1 MNPFLLL
8 KLKYL
13 KFFFKEKEY
22 KKFLIPSLISLL
34 FLFGFI
40 KILTKIFSILKN
52 IPILGE
58 IIGIKILDLVF
69 FSLFFFLILSN
80 TVTAFGTFLKD
91 KEIEF
96 LLKFPL
102 KRNKIYL
109 LKFTETIIYS
119 SWAPCLLIFPLLYSY
134 FKVFSVSPI
143 KIFLIILSLP
153 FYFLIPSFLGILFL
167 IIILKIFPKITREG
181 IMVILTTFFIIYLF
195 LYIRM
200 FRPEIFKIFKEIED
214 IKVLALY
221 LQKLG
226 VISPYFLPSRWIINF
241 LNYDGVYLLLNLSL
255 FPISFILLL
264 PVFNLFEYI
273 QLVEEGKR
281 IYKKEFK
288 IKTPIFYLKIF
299 QIWIK
304 EMKSIIRDFSQFS
317 QAIFLLILI
326 LFYIIS
332 IRRTPIYF
340 THPLWHI
347 FIGIG
352 NFIFL
357 GYLFATLSIRFLFPT
372 YSLEGKGVKILKISP
387 IKGSFYISSKIFI
400 WLLIFV
406 ILTYLT
412 YNFTINSLDLK
423 IPNIFKKYFNLVL
436 LIESISVSIIS
447 ISIGIIYP
455 SLNETNPSKIA
466 SSTGAFFAAVI
477 TILYIFLMDSII
489 TNPVY
494 IYAKTGYIYNLFPN
508 FLLILFISLLLTI
521 IFFLSGIRFYNK
533 REI

>member
-1 MNPFLLL
+1 MNLFLL
-8 KLKYL
+8 KLRYI
-13 KFFFKEKEY
+13 KFFFREKEY
-22 KKFLIPSLISLL
+22 KKFLIPSLISIL

-40 KILTKIFSILKN
+40 KILTKIFLILKN
-52 IPILGE
+52 IPVLGE

-80 TVTAFGTFLKD
+80 AVTAFGTFLKD

-102 KRNKIYL
+102 KRNKVYL

-119 SWAPCLLIFPLLYSY
+119 SWAPCLLILPLLYSY
-134 FKVFSVSPI
+134 FKVFSVPFF
-143 KIFLIILSLP
+143 KIFLIFLSLP

-167 IIILKIFPKITREG
+167 IIILKLFPKITREG
-181 IMVILTTFFIIYLF
+181 IMIMLTTFFAFYLF
-195 LYIRM
+195 IYMRM

-226 VISPYFLPSRWIINF
+226 GVSPYFLPSRWIINF
-241 LNYDGVYLLLNLSL
+241 LNYDGIYLILNLFL
-255 FPISFILLL
+255 FPISFILLS
-264 PVFNLFEYI
+264 PVFNLVEYI
-273 QLVEEGKR
+273 QLGEEGRR

-288 IKTPIFYLKIF
+288 IKTPIFYSKML

-317 QAIFLLILI
+317 QAIFLLILV
-326 LFYIIS
+326 LFYVLS

-347 FIGIG
+347 LIGVG

-372 YSLEGKGVKILKISP
+372 YSLEGKGLKFLKISP
-387 IKGSFYISSKIFI
+387 IKGSFYISSKTLV

-406 ILTYLT
+406 ILTYFT
-412 YNFTINSLDLK
+412 YDFTINSLNLK
-423 IPNIFKKYFNLVL
+423 IPNIFKKYFNFVL
-436 LIESISVSIIS
+436 LIESITLSIIS

-477 TILYIFLMDSII
+477 TILYVFLMDSII
-489 TNPVY
+489 ANPVY
-494 IYAKTGYIYNLFPN
+494 IYAKTGNIYNMSLN
-508 FLLILFISLLLTI
+508 FLIILFIS
-521 IFFLSGIRFYNK
+521 IFLITVFFVGGIKFYNK

>member
-1 MNPFLLL
+1 MNLFLL

-22 KKFLIPSLISLL
+22 KKFLIPFLISVL

-52 IPILGE
+52 IPMLGE
-58 IIGIKILDLVF
+58 IISIKILDLVF

-80 TVTAFGTFLKD
+80 AVTAFGTFLKD
-91 KEIEF
+91 REIEF

-102 KRNKIYL
+102 KKSKIYL

-119 SWAPCLLIFPLLYSY
+119 SWAPCLLILPLLYSY
-134 FKVFSVSPI
+134 FKVFSVPFI
-143 KIFLIILSLP
+143 KIFLITLSLP
-153 FYFLIPSFLGILFL
+153 FYLLISSFLGILFL
-167 IIILKIFPKITREG
+167 IVILKLFPKITREG
-181 IMVILTTFFIIYLF
+181 IMMILTTFFALYLF
-195 LYIRM
+195 IYMRM
-200 FRPEIFKIFKEIED
+200 FKPEVFKIFKEIED
-214 IKVLALY
+214 IKVLTIY

-226 VISPYFLPSRWIINF
+226 GISPYFLPSRWIINF
-241 LNYDGVYLLLNLSL
+241 LNYDGIYLTLNLLL
-255 FPISFILLL
+255 FPLSFIILSPL
-264 PVFNLFEYI
+264 FNLVEYI
-273 QLVEEGKR
+273 QIVEEGKK

-288 IKTPIFYLKIF
+288 IKTPIFYYKIF

-304 EMKSIIRDFSQFS
+304 EIKSIIRDFSQFS
-317 QAIFLLILI
+317 QAIFLLVLI
-326 LFYIIS
+326 LFYVLS

-357 GYLFATLSIRFLFPT
+357 GYLFATLSIRFLFPA
-372 YSLEGKGVKILKISP
+372 YSLEGKGIRFLKLSP
-387 IKGSFYISSKIFI
+387 IKGSFYIISKTLI

-406 ILTYLT
+406 LLTYFT
-412 YNFTINSLDLK
+412 YNFTINSLNLK
-423 IPNIFKKYFNLVL
+423 IPSVFKKYFNLTL

-477 TILYIFLMDSII
+477 TILYVFLMDSII
-489 TNPVY
+489 ANPVY
-494 IYAKTGYIYNLFPN
+494 IYAKTGYIYNMSLN
-508 FLLILFISLLLTI
+508 FLVILFISIFLI
-521 IFFLSGIRFYNK
+521 IFFFLNGIRFYNK

>member
-1 MNPFLLL
+1 MNLFLL

-13 KFFFKEKEY
+13 KFFLKEREY
-22 KKFLIPSLISLL
+22 KKFLVPSLISIL

-52 IPILGE
+52 IGVLGE
-58 IIGIKILDLVF
+58 IIGIKILDLVL

-80 TVTAFGTFLKD
+80 AVTAFGTFLKD

-96 LLKFPL
+96 LLRFPL

-119 SWAPCLLIFPLLYSY
+119 SWAPCLLILPLLYSY
-134 FKVFSVSPI
+134 FKVFSISFI

-153 FYFLIPSFLGILFL
+153 FYLLIPSFLGILFL
-167 IIILKIFPKITREG
+167 IIILKLFPKITREG
-181 IMVILTTFFIIYLF
+181 IMLMLTSFFILYLF
-195 LYIRM
+195 LYMRM

-214 IKVLALY
+214 IRILAVY

-226 VISPYFLPSRWIINF
+226 GISPYFLPSRWIINF
-241 LNYDGVYLLLNLSL
+241 LNYDGIYLILNLLL
-255 FPISFILLL
+255 FPVSFILLF
-264 PVFNLFEYI
+264 PVFNLVEHI
-273 QLVEEGKR
+273 QIGEEGKR

-288 IKTPIFYLKIF
+288 IKAPIFYSKVL

-317 QAIFLLILI
+317 QAIFLLVLV
-326 LFYIIS
+326 LFYVLS

-372 YSLEGKGVKILKISP
+372 YSLEGKGLKFLKISP
-387 IKGSFYISSKIFI
+387 VKSSFYISSKTLV

-406 ILTYLT
+406 ILTYFT
-412 YNFTINSLDLK
+412 YNFTINSLNLK

-436 LIESISVSIIS
+436 LIESISVSVIS

-477 TILYIFLMDSII
+477 TILYVFLMDSII
-489 TNPVY
+489 ANPVY
-494 IYAKTGYIYNLFPN
+494 IYAKTGNIYNMFLN
-508 FLLILFISLLLTI
+508 FLITLFISILLII
-521 IFFLSGIRFYNK
+521 IFFLSGIKFYNK
-533 REI
+533 REM

>member
-1 MNPFLLL
+1 MNLFLL

-22 KKFLIPSLISLL
+22 RKFLIPLLIFLL

-52 IPILGE
+52 IPVLGE

-80 TVTAFGTFLKD
+80 AITAFGTFLKD

-96 LLKFPL
+96 LIKFPL

-109 LKFTETIIYS
+109 FKFIETIIYS
-119 SWAPCLLIFPLLYSY
+119 SWAPCFLILPLLYSY
-134 FKVFSVSPI
+134 FKVFSVPFL

-153 FYFLIPSFLGILFL
+153 FYLLIPSFLGILFL
-167 IIILKIFPKITREG
+167 IIILKLFPKITREG
-181 IMVILTTFFIIYLF
+181 IMMMLTIFFALYLF
-195 LYIRM
+195 LYTKI
-200 FRPEIFKIFKEIED
+200 FRPEIFKLFKEIED
-214 IKVLALY
+214 INFLAIY

-226 VISPYFLPSRWIINF
+226 GISPYFLPSRWIINF
-241 LNYDGVYLLLNLSL
+241 LNYDGIYLLLNFFL
-255 FPISFILLL
+255 FPISLIFLS
-264 PVFNLFEYI
+264 PVFNLVEQI
-273 QLVEEGKR
+273 QTGEESKG
-281 IYKKEFK
+281 IYKKVFR
-288 IKTPIFYLKIF
+288 IKAPIFYSKMF

-304 EMKSIIRDFSQFS
+304 EIKSIVRDFSQFS
-317 QAIFLLILI
+317 QAIFLLVLI

-352 NFIFL
+352 NFLFL

-372 YSLEGKGVKILKISP
+372 YSLEGKGIKFLKISP
-387 IKGSFYISSKIFI
+387 IKGSFYISSKIII

-406 ILTYLT
+406 FLTYLA
-412 YNFTINSLDLK
+412 YNFTINSLNLK
-423 IPNIFKKYFNLVL
+423 MPEIFKKYFNLTL
-436 LIESISVSIIS
+436 LIESISLSVIS
-447 ISIGIIYP
+447 ISIGIMYP

-477 TILYIFLMDSII
+477 TILYVFLMDSII
-489 TNPVY
+489 ANPVY
-494 IYAKTGYIYNLFPN
+494 IYATKGYIYNIFPN
-508 FLLILFISLLLTI
+508 FLMILFISIFLI
-521 IFFLSGIRFYNK
+521 VIFFLSGIRFYNK
-533 REI
+533 REV